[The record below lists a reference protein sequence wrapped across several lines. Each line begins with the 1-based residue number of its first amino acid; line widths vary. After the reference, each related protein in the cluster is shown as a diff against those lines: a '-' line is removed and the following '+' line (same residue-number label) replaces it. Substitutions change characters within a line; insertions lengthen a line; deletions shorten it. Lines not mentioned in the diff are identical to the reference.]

1 MKNFTRV
8 IVLITFTLSMAI
20 GLWAQTRPTLSPE
33 QLRMEIK
40 RERER
45 YMDVIIEVAETL
57 PVLYRQDPNQATRAV
72 TTVSTMLDDQLSFS
86 AEYRPFSPKEVAYLK
101 GHLLAYQQAPENLYQ
116 YYKDLIQSSRIT
128 DDQPAMSYLLYLMQI
143 QDTSANSRVVANQ
156 LLNSLM
162 NNGAQDRASLLYN
175 FLWTDMTAAMGDS
188 TAVAAKLAEF
198 TRTRDLITNQIVPR
212 KQAIAQ
218 RIQAIATDPF
228 FSRPDLQRAGVLAT
242 SVDGIKAD
250 LGILYGDLLPL
261 EGLIRYDELVST
273 RDREMALLDS
283 LKSTIAGFTNNEN
296 WINERKAA
304 SEGVL
309 ASLNES
315 HVYFSALVEK
325 IDRVFGTVESSYG
338 DEYAYYLDVE
348 TKILLDLIGAS
359 VIYAHAVELI
369 DVELSYSAEIPAEQ
383 RADFLSKRDTYLN
396 ESIRL
401 LGQYDEYYARFTQD
415 NVWKSHYDTVIN
427 SYIDALRQQIS
438 LETGINEV
446 QYALQGLER
455 RRMLAVGLPSN
466 LNLSD
471 AILTENAV
479 VFESL
484 YSYLTLQRD
493 FRLIQYRD
501 QRRLS
506 NLNSISYDENVA
518 LLDMINRDKQD
529 YVMRAQRFVRDY
541 PTFQGFLQPTGD
553 YLVSLADLYYNIAE
567 FQYALDPNNPGAA
580 LASYKRVKEINPTY
594 ALADKVNY
602 NIGFLSMNTTI
613 NAMDARRTAF
623 FESNPTA
630 VTYSNDLKFQE
641 SNFNESI
648 AAFQSVIDL
657 NADPSLRDESH
668 LHLAAMYFL
677 LASDSTTPDTYYN
690 LALSNLNPMV
700 ADASNSRHFEALY
713 QRGVI
718 YMNYGGNAGYRN
730 AINDYAALLMGIK
743 TGVVTDP
750 GLIQDYQDA
759 AVDNIS
765 FALIALDGEDF
776 EATAQ
781 GAELEAF
788 LVDYEDE
795 TVLARI
801 YDRAAQQKSQELGSP
816 LQARDFLMAK
826 IRRMPRTLDNPAGIH
841 QTVILYNQ
849 FYQDLPADRKAI
861 MMNPNTYRYNQYQ
874 YLIDNY
880 GPESTWFQ
888 TNRNNPAIGDQLA
901 LIDTAYA
908 TVERRLINNF
918 SQAISNQ
925 NASQTERQ
933 AAFTAYREHVAK
945 WAGFGDVHAGRLA
958 ARQQEWQTRTTDFS
972 AVLAE
977 SSNSPKDWYDAY
989 AILTT
994 FNDTNPSQASFQNEG
1009 LAFRF
1014 AQSLLDDQAPKYADT
1029 GYRPMAGIP
1038 QNADDLYGFYEGAAL
1053 RFVASAISPENLNA
1067 NNQQLAFQTLMGLG
1081 DMNVQ
1086 RGRLANAQA
1095 YYLRLLQQ
1103 GDAISD
1109 ADERTLYLKLAD
1121 IASTQNR
1128 FADAEAAYR
1137 QALVLASDSQDAA
1150 LIQNQIIQQIQYKI
1164 DSAEAAKDYQT
1175 TAQDYLRLA
1184 AEFRQS
1190 NPEKYLGF
1198 QIRAHEHYVMAGQH
1212 QNAIDILMQLAT
1224 DRRDKAGVY
1233 ELHYK
1238 AWGLAD
1244 SLMHDAAQTQRIKD
1258 SFIARYPN
1266 SLEAFN
1272 LHLLAIEPL
1281 KENPQTKMLA
1291 AQKYLELYDRA
1302 RQNTIETGETT
1313 PDEIYIWAISIY
1325 INENQVEERNRHFE
1339 SFIQS
1344 YPNHPNTIV
1353 YMQGLADHYWATGD
1367 TLSYERYARD
1377 IFRKDR
1383 NLSGYYKRL
1392 ADARL
1397 GKLAADFDAAFINKN
1412 WPVVFATR
1420 DEFTRM
1426 ESAYK
1431 REGLSFET
1439 EAVYQAFAQAQTEY
1453 DRIQAQIAFYRRYDT
1468 QLGNLERTGFISR
1481 SPGALITLNAN
1492 TTWQRHL
1499 FGGRP
1504 NRVAALQ
1511 PVVTAEVNRV
1521 LALLNNNTEFE
1532 LDNTRR
1538 LRALDLISRINEHA
1552 KYAIETQVERY
1563 FETANEFAQYRN
1575 RNRMSAEEY
1584 NELVTTMRAYAAQ
1597 FTSEYLNAA
1606 YSMYLQTY
1614 NTYYMAGYRDVYANR
1629 AKAKLAEW
1637 AVEPNYQVDEYPMN
1651 TEWDI
1656 SLGNGGRLSLI
1667 SSVTSP
1673 NGITMGKISI
1683 PGNTSLILSKTVNTR
1698 IQPDFG
1704 FIQMVFPYDAEIKI
1718 NDRAITPAFV
1728 PADTLTAGE
1737 AMTTRYALMIDQAS
1751 WAEGENRIQ
1760 MTVPNT
1766 STQAFDLCLSLQ
1778 LVMDRERL
1786 ATAVP
1791 VETVKLVSNPSWT
1804 VSSFNPETGE
1814 QSPATPVSASGFGID
1829 KASILDLES
1838 TTATPIWVNEAES
1851 RTDNLIF
1858 ETSFDVTTI
1867 FREGYIDMVAPQTAT
1882 VYLNGVEIATAEEF
1896 YYEDQPRV
1904 YYSNRILIDPQNV
1917 VSGRNTLRFVVNNN
1931 TDFRGFLADV
1941 TIKKTIQE

>member
-1 MKNFTRV
+1 N
-8 IVLITFTLSMAI
+8 VLS
-20 GLWAQTRPTLSPE
+20 
-33 QLRMEIK
+33 
-40 RERER
+40 
-45 YMDVIIEVAETL
+45 
-57 PVLYRQDPNQATRAV
+57 
-72 TTVSTMLDDQLSFS
+72 
-86 AEYRPFSPKEVAYLK
+86 
-101 GHLLAYQQAPENLYQ
+101 
-116 YYKDLIQSSRIT
+116 
-128 DDQPAMSYLLYLMQI
+128 
-143 QDTSANSRVVANQ
+143 
-156 LLNSLM
+156 
-162 NNGAQDRASLLYN
+162 
-175 FLWTDMTAAMGDS
+175 
-188 TAVAAKLAEF
+188 
-198 TRTRDLITNQIVPR
+198 
-212 KQAIAQ
+212 
-218 RIQAIATDPF
+218 
-228 FSRPDLQRAGVLAT
+228 
-242 SVDGIKAD
+242 
-250 LGILYGDLLPL
+250 
-261 EGLIRYDELVST
+261 
-273 RDREMALLDS
+273 
-283 LKSTIAGFTNNEN
+283 
-296 WINERKAA
+296 
-304 SEGVL
+304 
-309 ASLNES
+309 SLNES

-369 DVELSYSAEIPAEQ
+369 DVELSYTTDITAEQ
-383 RADFLSKRDTYLN
+383 RADFLSKRETYLN

-415 NVWKSHYDTVIN
+415 NVWKTHYDTVID
-427 SYIDALRQQIS
+427 SYIDALRQQIT

-455 RRMLAVGLPSN
+455 RRIMAVGLPSN
-466 LNLSD
+466 LELSD
-471 AILTENAV
+471 AVLTENAT

-501 QRRLS
+501 QRRLA

-541 PTFQGFLQPTGD
+541 PGFQGFMQPTGE

-567 FQYALDPNNPGAA
+567 FQYALDPNNPSAA
-580 LASYKRVKEINPTY
+580 LASYKRVKEVNPTY

-602 NIGFLSMNTTI
+602 NIGFLGMNTAI
-613 NAMDARRTAF
+613 NAMDARRAAF
-623 FESNPTA
+623 FEANPTA
-630 VTYSNDLKFQE
+630 VTYSNDLKFHE
-641 SNFNESI
+641 SSFSEPI
-648 AAFQSVIDL
+648 AAFQQVIDL
-657 NADPSLRDESH
+657 NADAALMDESH

-690 LALSNLNPMV
+690 LALSNLNPLV

-743 TGVVTDP
+743 TGVITDP

-788 LVDYEDE
+788 LVDYEDD

-849 FYQDLPADRKAI
+849 FYQELPANRQATV
-861 MMNPNTYRYNQYQ
+861 MSPNTYRFNQYQ

-880 GPESTWFQ
+880 SSQSAWFQ

-901 LIDTAYA
+901 LIDSAYA
-908 TVERRLINNF
+908 TMERRLINNF

-925 NASQTERQ
+925 NATQADRQ
-933 AAFTAYREHVAK
+933 AAFNAYREHVSK
-945 WAGFGDVHAGRLA
+945 WAGFGELHAGRLA
-958 ARQQEWQTRTTDFS
+958 ARQQEWQNNITDYS

-977 SSNSPKDWYDAY
+977 SSDSPKDWYDAY

-994 FNDTNPSQASFQNEG
+994 YNDTNPSQASFQYEG

-1014 AQSLLDDQAPKYADT
+1014 AQSLLDDQAPRYAES
-1029 GYRPMAGIP
+1029 GYSPMAGIP

-1053 RFVASAISPENLNA
+1053 RFVASAISPENLNPE
-1067 NNQQLAFQTLMGLG
+1067 NQQLAFQTLMSLG

-1109 ADERTLYLKLAD
+1109 TIERDLYLKLAD
-1121 IASTQNR
+1121 IASSQNR
-1128 FADAEAAYR
+1128 YTDAEAAYR
-1137 QALVLASDSQDAA
+1137 QALVLATDSQDAA
-1150 LIQNQIIQQIQYKI
+1150 LIQNQILIQIQNKFEA
-1164 DSAEAAKDYQT
+1164 AEAAGDFQT
-1175 TAQDYLRLA
+1175 AAQDYLRMA
-1184 AEFRQS
+1184 AEYRES
-1190 NPEKYLGF
+1190 NPQRYLGY
-1198 QIRAHEHYVMAGQH
+1198 QNLAQEAYIKAGQY
-1212 QNAIDILMQLAT
+1212 QNAIDILMQLAA
-1224 DRRDKAGVY
+1224 DRTDKAEVY
-1233 ELHYK
+1233 ALNFK

-1244 SLMHDAAQTQRIKD
+1244 SLMQDQAQTQRIKD

-1281 KENPQTKMLA
+1281 KNDPQTKLLA

-1302 RQNTIETGETT
+1302 KQNTIETGGTT
-1313 PDEIYIWAISIY
+1313 ADEIYLWAISIY

-1339 SFIQS
+1339 NFIQS

-1353 YMQGLADHYWATGD
+1353 FMQGLADHYWASGD
-1367 TLSYERYARD
+1367 TLSYERYAKD

-1397 GKLAADFDAAFINKN
+1397 GKLAADFDAAYINKN
-1412 WPVVFATR
+1412 WPVVFAKR

-1426 ESAYK
+1426 ENAYK

-1439 EAVYQAFAQAQTEY
+1439 EAVYQAFTQAQSEY
-1453 DRIQAQIAFYRRYDT
+1453 DRIQAQIAFYRRFDT
-1468 QLGNLERTGFISR
+1468 QLSNLERTGFISR
-1481 SPGALITLNAN
+1481 SPGALITLNPN

-1504 NRVAALQ
+1504 NRVPALQ
-1511 PVVTAEVNRV
+1511 PIVTAEVNRV
-1521 LALLNNNTEFE
+1521 LALLNTTSEFE

-1538 LRALDLISRINEHA
+1538 VRALDLIGRINEHA
-1552 KYAIETQVERY
+1552 KYAIDTQVERY
-1563 FETANEFAQYRN
+1563 FETANEFAPYRN
-1575 RNRMSAEEY
+1575 RNQMSAEEY
-1584 NELVTTMRAYAAQ
+1584 NELVTTMRAFAAQ
-1597 FTSEYLNAA
+1597 YTSEYLNAA

-1614 NTYYMAGYRDVYANR
+1614 NTYYMAGYRDAYTNR
-1629 AKAKLAEW
+1629 A
-1637 AVEPNYQVDEYPMN
+1637 
-1651 TEWDI
+1651 
-1656 SLGNGGRLSLI
+1656 
-1667 SSVTSP
+1667 
-1673 NGITMGKISI
+1673 
-1683 PGNTSLILSKTVNTR
+1683 
-1698 IQPDFG
+1698 
-1704 FIQMVFPYDAEIKI
+1704 
-1718 NDRAITPAFV
+1718 
-1728 PADTLTAGE
+1728 
-1737 AMTTRYALMIDQAS
+1737 
-1751 WAEGENRIQ
+1751 
-1760 MTVPNT
+1760 
-1766 STQAFDLCLSLQ
+1766 
-1778 LVMDRERL
+1778 
-1786 ATAVP
+1786 
-1791 VETVKLVSNPSWT
+1791 
-1804 VSSFNPETGE
+1804 
-1814 QSPATPVSASGFGID
+1814 
-1829 KASILDLES
+1829 
-1838 TTATPIWVNEAES
+1838 
-1851 RTDNLIF
+1851 
-1858 ETSFDVTTI
+1858 
-1867 FREGYIDMVAPQTAT
+1867 
-1882 VYLNGVEIATAEEF
+1882 
-1896 YYEDQPRV
+1896 
-1904 YYSNRILIDPQNV
+1904 
-1917 VSGRNTLRFVVNNN
+1917 
-1931 TDFRGFLADV
+1931 
-1941 TIKKTIQE
+1941 